1 MLFSKMVQLFIVN
14 EYLTYLMKFK
24 CILHNSL
31 VCMIL
36 DITDL
41 TLKHKK
47 VHNSPKTYKTVPG
60 NWRSNFLDPTQC

>member
-1 MLFSKMVQLFIVN
+1 
-14 EYLTYLMKFK
+14 MKFK

-41 TLKHKK
+41 TPKHKK